1 MESTKKKNPWRLLA
15 ALAAL
20 TVLTKP
26 ATGAQSPQP
35 TESLTLAEAEAIA
48 LKSHPEI
55 ASANFRAQA
64 STKVIHEAQSAYYPT
79 VLGNVTGALVADP
92 GTAVAAGNLT
102 TSSISNRFATG
113 GALLQMVTDF
123 GKTSALVRRAQFQ
136 AKAEGQTAIETREE
150 VLLGV
155 AAAYFDVLSSEA
167 VQTATQEALENRRLT
182 LRQVTALQ
190 QSQLKSTLDVSFAQV
205 LESEAE
211 LVVYRAE
218 NTVYESRARL
228 GDAIGRQQTVDASL
242 NDEPVPA
249 PLQGD
254 VEALVLLAEQQRPD
268 LLALDA
274 KRTAA
279 HQFEQAEKD
288 LRNPM
293 INIIAAAGDI
303 PEHDHTL
310 RDNYAAA
317 GININIPLFT
327 GGLFK
332 ARREEADLQ
341 AQAED
346 KDVEDLQNQIAREV
360 REAWFEAN
368 NAFHQM
374 DVTARLVDEARTALR
389 LAQAR
394 YDNGLGSIVELNEAQ
409 LNETSAEIQAASAKY
424 DYLTRRAELD
434 FATGTLR

>member
-1 MESTKKKNPWRLLA
+1 MLR
-15 ALAAL
+15 
-20 TVLTKP
+20 
-26 ATGAQSPQP
+26 
-35 TESLTLAEAEAIA
+35 
-48 LKSHPEI
+48 
-55 ASANFRAQA
+55 ASA
-64 STKVIHEAQSAYYPT
+64 KVVNEAQSAYYPT
-79 VLGNVTGALVADP
+79 VVGNVTGTLVADP
-92 GTAVAAGNLT
+92 GTAIAAGILT

-123 GKTSALVRRAQFQ
+123 GRTAALVHTAQFQ
-136 AKAEGQTAIETREE
+136 AKAQGQAAIETREQ
-150 VLLGV
+150 VLLEVTG
-155 AAAYFDVLSSEA
+155 AYFYVLGSEA
-167 VQTATQEALENRRLT
+167 VLKATQEALENRRVT

-211 LVVYRAE
+211 LAVYRAE
-218 NTVYESRARL
+218 NTVHESRARL
-228 GDAIGRQQTVDASL
+228 GAAIGQQQTVDASL
-242 NDEPVPA
+242 EDEPLPRRLEA
-249 PLQGD
+249 D

-274 KRTAA
+274 RRSAA
-279 HQFEQAEKD
+279 HQYEQAEKD

-293 INIIAAAGDI
+293 INVLAAAGEI

-310 RDNYAAA
+310 HDNYAAA

-332 ARREEADLQ
+332 ARREEANLQ

-346 KDVEDLQNQIAREV
+346 KDVEDLKNQIAREV

-368 NAFHQM
+368 NAFHQL
-374 DVTARLVDEARTALR
+374 DVTARLVEETRTALR

-424 DYLTRRAELD
+424 DYLSRRAELD
-434 FATGTLR
+434 FATGALR